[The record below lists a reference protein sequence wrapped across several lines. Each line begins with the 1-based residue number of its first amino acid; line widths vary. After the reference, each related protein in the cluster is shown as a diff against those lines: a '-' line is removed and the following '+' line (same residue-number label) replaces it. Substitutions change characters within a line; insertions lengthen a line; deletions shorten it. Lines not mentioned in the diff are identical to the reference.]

1 MSWWD
6 STKNFIFGGDATK
19 GIASKPQNYDAA
31 TAQLGQIAANAGG
44 RAAPQAAG
52 TQLAGGPQDQARAGM
67 IGVADRLGSIASGQQ
82 AGAGELAV
90 NRQVDAANAAQV
102 SAARMARGG
111 NAALAARGAARN
123 QADLALSGA
132 GQAAAAQM
140 ADQQQANALLG
151 QTYGQVRSG
160 DIDFA
165 SQNAQLGQQAQIENM
180 RAQLAQTGMNDQ
192 QQIAALG
199 QQLGWDQAKIQ
210 AELQRAAIKAGDKG
224 MLPGLLQA
232 GGQAAAMYA
241 ASDERLKTDISDGG
255 SDADEMMSSLKPR
268 SYRYQ
273 DEAKWGAGRRLG
285 IMAQDLAR
293 SKMGRETLVKVDDK
307 HMGFD
312 LGKAASA
319 ALASVA
325 RLNER
330 LRKVEERG

>member
-19 GIASKPQNYDAA
+19 DVDAQPRSYNA
-31 TAQLGQIAANAGG
+31 AVPHLGWIGENAGM
-44 RAAPQAAG
+44 RAAPQAQG
-52 TQLAGGPQDQARAGM
+52 TQLAAGPQNEARAGM
-67 IGVADRLGSIASGQQ
+67 LSVANRLGSIASGQQ

-90 NRQVDAANAAQV
+90 NRQVDAANAAQM
-102 SAARMARGG
+102 AQARMARGG

-123 QADLALSGA
+123 QADIALSGA
-132 GQAAAAQM
+132 GQAAQAQM

-160 DIDFA
+160 DLDFA
-165 SQNAQLGQQAQIENM
+165 GQNAQLGQQAALQNAQFQLQN
-180 RAQLAQTGMNDQ
+180 RAQNDQ
-192 QQIAALG
+192 TQLAAYQQM
-199 QQLGWDQAKIQ
+199 LGWDQARINAQ
-210 AELQRAAIKAGDKG
+210 LQKAAIAAGDKG

-241 ASDERLKTDISDGG
+241 ASDERLKTDIADGG
-255 SDADEMMSSLKPR
+255 SDADEMMSALKPR
-268 SYRYQ
+268 SYRYT
-273 DEAKWGAGRRLG
+273 DEDKWGAGRRLG

-293 SKMGRETLVKVDDK
+293 SKMGSATLVKVDEK

-319 ALASVA
+319 ALAGMA
-325 RLNER
+325 RLHER

>member
-1 MSWWD
+1 MGWWN
-6 STKNFIFGGDATK
+6 STKNFLFGGDAAK
-19 GIASKPQNYDAA
+19 GIDAKPQHYDAA
-31 TAQLGQIAANAGG
+31 TAQLGQAAAAAAN
-44 RAAPQAAG
+44 RAAPRIGGA
-52 TQLAGGPQDQARAGM
+52 QLAGGPQDQARAGM
-67 IGVADRLGSIASGQQ
+67 LGVANRLGAIASGQQ

-90 NRQVDAANAAQV
+90 NRQVDAANAAQI

-132 GQAAAAQM
+132 AQASQAQM

-151 QTYGQVRSG
+151 QTYGQLRSG

-210 AELQRAAIKAGDKG
+210 AELQRAGIRAGDKG
-224 MLPGLLQA
+224 VLPGLLQA
-232 GGQAAAMYA
+232 GGQAAAMHA
-241 ASDERLKTDISDGG
+241 ASDERLKTDVTDGG
-255 SDADEMMSSLKPR
+255 DDADEMMASLKPR

-273 DEAKWGAGRRLG
+273 DEEKWGAGRRLG

-293 SKMGRETLVKVDDK
+293 SRMGRETIVRVDDR

-325 RLNER
+325 RLDER
-330 LRKVEERG
+330 LRKIEGRD

>member
-6 STKNFIFGGDATK
+6 STRNFLVGGNATT
-19 GIASKPQNYDAA
+19 GIDTIPRSYDQA
-31 TAQLGQIAANAGG
+31 TGHLGWIGQNAGL
-44 RAAPQAAG
+44 REAPQVQAQQLAAG
-52 TQLAGGPQDQARAGM
+52 PQGEARAGM
-67 IGVADRLGSIASGQQ
+67 LGVANRLGSIASGQQ

-132 GQAAAAQM
+132 GQAAQAQM

-160 DIDFA
+160 DVDFA
-165 SQNAQLGQQAQIENM
+165 SQNAQLGQQASLAN
-180 RAQLAQTGMNDQ
+180 ANNQLAQRQMNDQ
-192 QQIAALG
+192 TQLAAYG
-199 QQLGWDQAKIQ
+199 QMLGWDQARINAQ
-210 AELQRAAIKAGDKG
+210 LQKAQITAGDKG
-224 MLPGLLQA
+224 VLPGILQA
-232 GGQAAAMYA
+232 GGAAAAMKA

-255 SDADEMMSSLKPR
+255 DDADEMMASLKPR

-293 SKMGRETLVKVDDK
+293 SKMGRETLVKVDEK

-325 RLNER
+325 RLHER
-330 LRKVEERG
+330 VRKIEERG